1 MKFFAFAQ
9 NAQRGVAVEH
19 KGEMRGLVARQ
30 DGYPGD
36 LLGLLRTGQD
46 ALTAA
51 SRILSDA
58 PALDPAKIRF
68 LPPVDR
74 PNKIICVGLNYA
86 DHAKE
91 SSFAAPSYPTLFCR
105 FTTSLIGHG
114 APMIRPI
121 ASDQLDFEG
130 ELVAILGKGG
140 RHISREA
147 ALSHVAGYSVFND
160 GSIRDYQLKAPQWTV
175 GKNFDGT
182 GAFGPAFVTADEL
195 PAGARG
201 LRLQTRLNGRIMQDA
216 NTNDLIFD
224 VVSLISII
232 SEAITLEVGDVIV
245 TGTPAGVGA
254 ARTPKLFMAPGDVC
268 EVEIEGVG
276 LLRNPIAQ
284 EHAAQSAP
292 LRVYA

>member
-1 MKFFAFAQ
+1 MRFVAFEQDTHRGLAIEH
-9 NAQRGVAVEH
+9 AGEIRGV
-19 KGEMRGLVARQ
+19 VANQ
-30 DGYPGD
+30 SAYPGD
-36 LLGLLRTGQD
+36 ILGLLQAGPA

-51 SRILSDA
+51 WRVLSDA
-58 PALDPAKIRF
+58 PALDPAKIAF
-68 LPPVDR
+68 LPPIGK

-86 DHAKE
+86 DHARE
-91 SSFAAPSYPTLFCR
+91 SSFAAPTYPTLFCR

-130 ELVAILGKGG
+130 ELVAIIGKSG
-140 RHISREA
+140 RHIAREA
-147 ALSHVAGYSVFND
+147 ALDHVAGYSVFND
-160 GSIRDYQLKAPQWTV
+160 GSIRDYQFKAPQWTV

-201 LRLQTRLNGRIMQDA
+201 LRLQTRLNDQIMQNA
-216 NTNDLIFD
+216 NTEDLIFD

-254 ARTPKLFMAPGDVC
+254 ARTPKLFMAPGDIC

-276 LLRNPIAQ
+276 LLRNRIAQ
-284 EHAAQSAP
+284 EQTAKAAPA
-292 LRVYA
+292 RAFA

>member
-114 APMIRPI
+114 VPMIRPI